1 MKILV
6 IICGHEFSPE
16 YCDNIKIL
24 KEYLSQTQNT
34 TVEYCGITNSNTF
47 HSYEHILTFKYKIV
61 DTSYQLSK
69 ICNFITTFSDTLE
82 YDWFIKF
89 RPDLKLLE
97 PINFNALSDVAINA
111 RARVYNGPR
120 KIKFGMS
127 INGEGAWRNVGDCKY
142 DKYEHDII
150 LDDHLFIFHN
160 NVIKYGAFNKT
171 ESPNKQDE
179 WGHSKLWKER
189 NIPIHVIGINLC
201 ITKYRCY
208 SGDVNV

>member
-16 YCDNIKIL
+16 HCNNIKIL
-24 KEYLSQTQNT
+24 NEYLLQTQNT

-47 HSYEHILTFKYKIV
+47 HSYEHILSFKYKIV
-61 DTSYQLSK
+61 DTSRQLSK
-69 ICNFITTFSDTLE
+69 ICNFITANYGALD
-82 YDWFIKF
+82 YDWFVKF

-97 PINFNALSDVAINA
+97 PINFNALSDLAINA

-127 INGEGAWRNVGDCKY
+127 INGEGMWRHVGDCKY
-142 DKYEHDII
+142 DDVEHDII
-150 LDDHLFIFHN
+150 LDDQLFIFHT
-160 NVIKYGAFNKT
+160 NVIAHGAFDKT

-179 WGHSKLWKER
+179 WGHSNLWKER
-189 NIPIHVIGINLC
+189 NIPLHVIGINLF
-201 ITKYRCY
+201 ITKYQCS
-208 SGDVNV
+208 SGHINV